1 MPPRCSAGVFEEES
15 RTGSK
20 DNPEGTT
27 VLTVELVV
35 LLDVVYAVVDG
46 IRRFRFLYRA
56 VFVPGVVDEAIAKFG
71 CSTTAVFPAELL
83 QVIVHLPVGKHFRTE
98 NDQVHVG
105 IDVRLLIIYR
115 FCWTFEEPVSSIH
128 MLFPEW
134 FLAERPKGR
143 YHFCSST
150 QDRTV
155 ADKFVVNFLFTAYG
169 RNLDVAYAKPPEGDH
184 ANVVVA
190 FSLEFEE

>member
-1 MPPRCSAGVFEEES
+1 M
-15 RTGSK
+15 
-20 DNPEGTT
+20 
-27 VLTVELVV
+27 
-35 LLDVVYAVVDG
+35 
-46 IRRFRFLYRA
+46 
-56 VFVPGVVDEAIAKFG
+56 
-71 CSTTAVFPAELL
+71 
-83 QVIVHLPVGKHFRTE
+83 
-98 NDQVHVG
+98 HVG

-128 MLFPEW
+128 MLIPEW

-155 ADKFVVNFLFTAYG
+155 ADQFVVNFLFTAYG

-190 FSLEFEE
+190 FSLELEE